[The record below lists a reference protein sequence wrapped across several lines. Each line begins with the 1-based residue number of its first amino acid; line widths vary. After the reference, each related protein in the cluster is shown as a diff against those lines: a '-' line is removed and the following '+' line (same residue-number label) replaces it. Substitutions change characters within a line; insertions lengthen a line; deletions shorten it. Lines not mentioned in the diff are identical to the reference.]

1 MKRAVYLDYAAATPL
16 DQRVKKAME
25 PYYSEKFY
33 NPSALYLAARSARHD
48 LDNWRAK
55 VASLLGAKPAEIVF
69 TSGATEANNLAIQGV
84 MRQFP
89 ECQVL
94 VSAIEHESVLEPA
107 KLFHHKEIPVDDKGR
122 IMLDLLSNL
131 ITDKT
136 VLVSIMMVSNE
147 LGTLQPLREISSM
160 ISEVRKRRLKSGNS
174 LPLYLHSDGA
184 QATNYFDL
192 HVSRLGVDLL
202 TINGGKIYGPKQSGV
217 LYVKAGVKLQPQIL
231 GGGQEF
237 GRRSGTESIAQVA
250 GFAKALELAQ
260 LKRQQET
267 NRVKE
272 LWQFFAT
279 ELQKQFSGILFNGS
293 DKHLSPHIL
302 SVTLAGV
309 DNERLVMELDEVG
322 IEVGTG
328 SACSAASEEPSHVL
342 KAIGLNS

>member
-131 ITDKT
+131 ITDIT

-160 ISEVRKRRLKSGNS
+160 ISEVRKRRLKSGSS
-174 LPLYLHSDGA
+174 LPLY
-184 QATNYFDL
+184 
-192 HVSRLGVDLL
+192 
-202 TINGGKIYGPKQSGV
+202 
-217 LYVKAGVKLQPQIL
+217 
-231 GGGQEF
+231 
-237 GRRSGTESIAQVA
+237 
-250 GFAKALELAQ
+250 
-260 LKRQQET
+260 
-267 NRVKE
+267 
-272 LWQFFAT
+272 
-279 ELQKQFSGILFNGS
+279 
-293 DKHLSPHIL
+293 
-302 SVTLAGV
+302 
-309 DNERLVMELDEVG
+309 
-322 IEVGTG
+322 
-328 SACSAASEEPSHVL
+328 
-342 KAIGLNS
+342 